1 MKYLYTKDIKA
12 MKDVIRYF
20 TFIFL
25 LLLFSC
31 DRDQVFEKEQYKN
44 VFALISESDNVV
56 RKFHNLGE
64 ESTGYISASLG
75 GTNPTTKDITINLVE
90 DPTLIDKFNL
100 VNFDIDRSKYIQPM
114 PKSKYDIESYQFTIK
129 AGEINGRLPIR
140 IRPDGLS
147 PDSSYFI
154 PLRVETFSSYELNL
168 EKSYVLYRVKTKNW
182 WAISDGTTVY
192 NMRAKFKEKGSEAE
206 INLPGTKVM
215 HPISKNEVRIIAG
228 NEKYEPDEEVFRSSA
243 IVLEI
248 GDDNRVTITP
258 FADIQVKQIN
268 GDKDFPNIFKIENDG
283 FYTYKTFLLKYE
295 YKGADNTVYEIKEEL
310 RMEYDPK
317 NEEQS

>member
-1 MKYLYTKDIKA
+1 
-12 MKDVIRYF
+12 
-20 TFIFL
+20 
-25 LLLFSC
+25 
-31 DRDQVFEKEQYKN
+31 
-44 VFALISESDNVV
+44 
-56 RKFHNLGE
+56 
-64 ESTGYISASLG
+64 
-75 GTNPTTKDITINLVE
+75 
-90 DPTLIDKFNL
+90 
-100 VNFDIDRSKYIQPM
+100 M
-114 PKSKYDIESYQFTIK
+114 PKDKYDIESYQFTIK

-147 PDSSYFI
+147 PDSAYFI
-154 PLRVETFSSYELNL
+154 PLRVETFSSYELNP

-248 GDDNRVTITP
+248 GDDNRLTITP